1 MSMELLFE
9 NRKLI
14 GENILSIIK
23 DNGYTKSSFSRLTN
37 ISRPTLDKLIK
48 GEVDS
53 LATFKTHIQKILESQ
68 DMNEEQLLNY
78 VPKYNAKKEL
88 VFALS
93 DNAPENHYM
102 KPNAQEM
109 FGILEDIVHMCELYY
124 N

>member
-14 GENILSIIK
+14 GKNILNIIK
-23 DNGYTKSSFSRLTN
+23 NNGYTKSSFSRLTN

-68 DMNEEQLLNY
+68 DINEEQLLNY
-78 VPKYNAKKEL
+78 VPKYKPKKEPI
-88 VFALS
+88 FALS
-93 DNAPENHYM
+93 DNAPENHIL
-102 KPNAQEM
+102 KPKTREM
-109 FGILEDIVHMCELYY
+109 FDILNDIVHLCELYY

>member
-1 MSMELLFE
+1 MSIELLFE

-23 DNGYTKSSFSRLTN
+23 DNGYTKSSFSRITD
-37 ISRPTLDKLIK
+37 ISRPTLNELIK
-48 GEVDS
+48 GEVNN
-53 LATFKTHIQKILESQ
+53 LTTFKTHIQKILKSHN
-68 DMNEEQLLNY
+68 MNEEQLLNY
-78 VPKYNAKKEL
+78 VPKHKMKKEL

-93 DNAPENHYM
+93 DNAPVNHVI

-109 FGILEDIVHMCELYY
+109 FGILEDIVHICELYY

>member
-1 MSMELLFE
+1 LRHLKLMFE
-9 NRKLI
+9 
-14 GENILSIIK
+14 
-23 DNGYTKSSFSRLTN
+23 KSWKHR
-37 ISRPTLDKLIK
+37 
-48 GEVDS
+48 
-53 LATFKTHIQKILESQ
+53 
-68 DMNEEQLLNY
+68 DMVEEQLLNY

-93 DNAPENHYM
+93 DNAPENHVL